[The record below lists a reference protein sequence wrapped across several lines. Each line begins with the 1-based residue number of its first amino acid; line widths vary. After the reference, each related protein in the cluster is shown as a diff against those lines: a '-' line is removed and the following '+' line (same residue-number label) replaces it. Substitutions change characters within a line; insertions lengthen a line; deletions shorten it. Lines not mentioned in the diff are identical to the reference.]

1 MARFDVAAKEK
12 EYYASVRLVGLAQSV
27 IGRARN
33 LDSAVKLDPPAD
45 DMERI
50 FDHFYR
56 TDPLR
61 TGLGH
66 GLGLATARFVVTHHD
81 GTIEANT
88 NPTGGARFTTEFPQ
102 N

>member
-1 MARFDVAAKEK
+1 
-12 EYYASVRLVGLAQSV
+12 
-27 IGRARN
+27 
-33 LDSAVKLDPPAD
+33 
-45 DMERI
+45 MERI

-61 TGLGH
+61 TGPGH
-66 GLGLATARFVVTHHD
+66 GLGLATARSVVTHHD
-81 GTIEANT
+81 GTIEANN